1 MSAPT
6 TTTLHP
12 WRPLFWEPV
21 AGTGERLMVGVVYF
35 YAGQWKTARIL
46 RDDVL
51 ANLYGNAAVGAR
63 KLIDFG
69 LSLFHATAQAGGS
82 LEPLGIT
89 LAGLH
94 AGDLRNTGAA
104 SESELLRGA
113 ALLYSSLAHIDKLDE
128 EEATDTPGNEEATRR
143 FSTDIKDSVLELRP
157 DLAPY
162 FSRSAVLV
170 EGGSPTRFG
179 YASSRVL
186 AQFNVLSPLRA
197 GASLKDARAR
207 LFELQ
212 NGNAWAKLPHALLI
226 SATPRDDDP
235 MLGDRQRR
243 RSGEMRE
250 ELAAEAAAVGLG
262 FRAVTSANEGAFA
275 LLELEAA

>member
-1 MSAPT
+1 MTAHTP
-6 TTTLHP
+6 TLHP
-12 WRPLFWEPV
+12 WRPLYWEPV
-21 AGTGERLMVGVVYF
+21 AGTGERLMVGLVYR
-35 YAGQWKTARIL
+35 YDNQWKASRIL

-51 ANLYGNAAVGAR
+51 ANLYGNAAGGAR

-69 LSLFHATAQAGGS
+69 LSLFHAAAQAGNS

-94 AGDLRNTGAA
+94 AGDLRNTGAV
-104 SESELLRGA
+104 SESELLRIA

-128 EEATDTPGNEEATRR
+128 DQATDIPGNEEATRR
-143 FSTDIKDSVLELRP
+143 FSTDLKDAVLKSRPEL
-157 DLAPY
+157 DAC
-162 FSRSAVLV
+162 FSRTIALV

-179 YASSRVL
+179 YASNRVL
-186 AQFNVLSPLRA
+186 AQFNVLSPLRP

-212 NGNAWAKLPHALLI
+212 NGNALARLPHALLI

-235 MLGDRQRR
+235 MLGDKQRR
-243 RSGEMRE
+243 RSHEMRE

-262 FRAVTSANEGAFA
+262 FHGVCSASEGAAA